1 MPKIELVKEDFE
13 VFWKMTVRYYELD
26 PQGIVHNSNHAA
38 FYDQASLAYFK
49 YVNYDYKKEIE
60 ESNHDFHT
68 VQITIGYY
76 KPLYLDDEI
85 EIGIKPKEA
94 GNSSLTFLMGMFLTE
109 SDELVGTCEAV
120 WVYTNLKTKKPVTI
134 PEDKRAKLLGEKE

>member
-1 MPKIELVKEDFE
+1 MAKVEVKKDDFE

-49 YVNYDYKKEIE
+49 EVNYDYEKEVE
-60 ESNHDFHT
+60 NSNHDFHT

-76 KPLYLDDEI
+76 L
-85 EIGIKPKEA
+85 
-94 GNSSLTFLMGMFLTE
+94 SLIHISEPTRP
-109 SDELVGTCEAV
+109 
-120 WVYTNLKTKKPVTI
+120 Y
-134 PEDKRAKLLGEKE
+134 

>member
-1 MPKIELVKEDFE
+1 MPKVELTKDDFE

-49 YVNYDYKKEIE
+49 SVNYDYEKEVE
-60 ESNHDFHT
+60 KSNHDFHT
-68 VQITIGYY
+68 IQITIGYY

-85 EIGIKPKEA
+85 EIGLKPVKF
-94 GNSSLTFLMGMFLTE
+94 GNSSLTFLMGMFLVETG
-109 SDELVGTCEAV
+109 ELVGTCEAV
-120 WVYTNLKTKKPVTI
+120 WVYTNLETKKPASI
-134 PEDKRAKLLGEKE
+134 PEDTKAKLLGK